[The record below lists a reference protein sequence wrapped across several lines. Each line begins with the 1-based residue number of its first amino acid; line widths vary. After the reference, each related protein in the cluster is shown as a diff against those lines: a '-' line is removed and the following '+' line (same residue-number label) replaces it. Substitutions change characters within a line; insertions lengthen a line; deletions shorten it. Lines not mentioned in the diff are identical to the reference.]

1 MSAYLKRWITTFSTA
16 TILSINISSFFFRI
30 MQYTLGLT
38 MIATHAYGES
48 PSPTITSG
56 SVEVS
61 ALHSRLSGGNSDWN
75 DQYLRGSWKIS
86 PIGSINGEIS
96 NQNHFADQ
104 GIFIGTGY
112 THIFNDTWHGS
123 LSAGTSAGGFFLPKT
138 RIDGSISKKW
148 LAKKTLVSNIGLG
161 YYQAKDA
168 HSDRNLLLSA
178 LYYFDMPLIM
188 EAGIR
193 FNESNPGSVHSNRSF
208 AVLTYGKIKQHYFTL
223 RYETGREAYQFIG
236 ENTTISDFSSNEISL
251 IWRQWF
257 SKDYGLT
264 VLTNHYS
271 NPYYDRSGVQIG
283 VFHDF

>member
-1 MSAYLKRWITTFSTA
+1 MSAYHEKKWITAFA
-16 TILSINISSFFFRI
+16 KILFIKISSFFYRI
-30 MQYTLGLT
+30 MQYTLGIA
-38 MIATHAYGES
+38 MIATHAHGES
-48 PSPTITSG
+48 PSPTITAG
-56 SVEVS
+56 SVEVG
-61 ALHSRLSGGNSDWN
+61 ALHSRLSGSYSDWN
-75 DQYLRGSWKIS
+75 DKYLRGNWQIS
-86 PIGSINGEIS
+86 PIGNINGEIS

-104 GIFIGTGY
+104 GIFIGIGY

-148 LAKKTLVSNIGLG
+148 LAKKNLVSNIGLG

-193 FNESNPGSVHSNRSF
+193 FNESNPGSIHSNRSF
-208 AVLTYGKIKQHYFTL
+208 AVLTYGQTKQHYLTL
-223 RYETGREAYQFIG
+223 RYETGREAYQVIG

-257 SKDYGLT
+257 SKDYGIT

-271 NPYYDRSGVQIG
+271 NPYYNRSGIQIG
-283 VFHDF
+283 VFHDY